1 MSAHL
6 FVITTP
12 GLEAITAREI
22 TDLGLDIQDTEPGGI
37 TLDGDATTIAR
48 LNIRLRTATRV
59 LVRMGDFHAAS
70 FTELERHARRLPWS
84 DYLQPGQDVEFRVTS
99 RKSRLYHQDAIA
111 ERLQRVAE
119 SPKGGGTPPVQF
131 MARLFRDRCV
141 ISVDS
146 SGELLHRRGYRVETA
161 KAPLRET
168 LAAAMILAT
177 GWDGSMPLADPF
189 CGSGTIPIEA
199 ALIARRIAPGVHRAF
214 AAEQWPLM
222 PAGVFDAVRQEARG
236 AERASSDT
244 MPFILAADRD
254 AGAVAAAMHNA
265 ERAGVAGD
273 LAIRQAVISDL
284 ALDGEPGWIVTNPP
298 YGVRVGERIRLRNLY
313 ARLGDVVRARAPGWE
328 VALLSAHP
336 ALDGQTG
343 LPLQP
348 LWEAS
353 NGGIRVRLMATCRG
367 N

>member
-22 TDLGLDIQDTEPGGI
+22 TDLGLVIRDTEPGGI
-37 TLDGDATTIAR
+37 SLDGDATTIAR
-48 LNIRLRTATRV
+48 LNIHLRTATRV

-141 ISVDS
+141 ISADS
-146 SGELLHRRGYRVETA
+146 SGELLHRRGYRMETA

-168 LAAAMILAT
+168 LAAAMLLAT
-177 GWDGSMPLADPF
+177 GWDGSVPLADPF
-189 CGSGTIPIEA
+189 CGSGTIPVEA
-199 ALIARRIAPGVHRAF
+199 ALIARRIAPGIHRAF
-214 AAEQWPLM
+214 AAEQWPSM
-222 PAGVFDAVRQEARG
+222 PSGVFDAVRQEARG
-236 AERASSDT
+236 AERASGDA

-254 AGAVAAAMHNA
+254 AGAIEATTHNA

-273 LAIRQAVISDL
+273 IDVRQAVISDL
-284 ALDGEPGWIVTNPP
+284 VLDGAPGWIITNPP

-313 ARLGDVVRARAPGWE
+313 ARLGDVIRARAAGWN

-343 LPLQP
+343 LPLES

-353 NGGIRVRLMATCRG
+353 NGGIRVRLMAARPA